1 MSLSVS
7 GEQVRE
13 GEGGDAT
20 LPWPGPEASGARRN
34 QGSVLIY
41 KQSLEAWFTGAKTR
55 SGFNYALGN
64 LVLPFGKT
72 FKLFAFSVLVK
83 QGEL

>member
-1 MSLSVS
+1 M
-7 GEQVRE
+7 
-13 GEGGDAT
+13 
-20 LPWPGPEASGARRN
+20 
-34 QGSVLIY
+34 LIY